1 MKRDTSQVP
10 TQIRFFE
17 LELQSNGKRIELAI
31 DRAGWTDCK
40 DQSEIAQALAK
51 AVKSK
56 KFENEGKP
64 TYDSKGPGGQE
75 RLGISLMSPI
85 ACGGANE
92 ANVCMYVIR
101 LGQRGN
107 NDPRWRFATEHGPF
121 STADDAPSV
130 DLGKFWSNAAYIDG
144 SNGSVIYPGGA
155 APDTQ
160 WACFVFDHGAASGHF
175 GGEYLLRY
183 NTHVEL
189 LDNKTNLYIP
199 VVIDP
204 DVGWPG
210 GGGPP

>member
-1 MKRDTSQVP
+1 MKRGTKVP

-17 LELQSNGKRIELAI
+17 LELKSNGNRIEFAI
-31 DRAGWTDCK
+31 DSAGWVDCA
-40 DQSEIAQALAK
+40 DQAAVDQALAD
-51 AVKSK
+51 AVKTG
-56 KFENEGKP
+56 KFPKEGTP
-64 TYDSKGPGGQE
+64 TYESSGPGGQK
-75 RLGISLMSPI
+75 RLGISLMSPV
-85 ACGGANE
+85 ACGGAGE
-92 ANVCMYVIR
+92 ANVCMYVVR

-107 NDPRWRFATEHGPF
+107 NDPKWRFATGSAPF
-121 STADDAPSV
+121 VTADDAPSV
-130 DLGKFWSNAAYIDG
+130 DLGNFWSDAAYIDG
-144 SNGSVIYPGGA
+144 SNGGLVYPGGS

-160 WACFVFDHGAASGHF
+160 WACFVFDHGAASSHF

-189 LDNKTNLYIP
+189 LDNKTNLYVP